1 MSALNRLGSPPER
14 AIDWA
19 SRAEAEAFTKD
30 AQRAEA
36 EARAEATPTAEQ
48 AAIEGR
54 EESVTTE
61 RPRPFCV
68 LDSAAVTLPLHC
80 RYIAVTLPLFL
91 TRRARCGCRRR
102 CMRWCYAA
110 SRVCCTASSCRCR
123 SCCRPLHYR
132 YITVTLPLH

>member
-54 EESVTTE
+54 EESVATE

-68 LDSAAVTLPLHC
+68 LDSAAATLPLHC
-80 RYIAVTLPLFL
+80 RYIYRHITAVLDSASPLWLQAEVHALVLRCVEGLLHGLELSLPQLL
-91 TRRARCGCRRR
+91 QAPAPTPPCR
-102 CMRWCYAA
+102 
-110 SRVCCTASSCRCR
+110 
-123 SCCRPLHYR
+123 HD
-132 YITVTLPLH
+132 